1 MADIIETKPAEVKVP
16 DKQSLSA
23 SVEAA
28 VATHDTKESETKEPK
43 EPVKEP
49 DKKVETKEEPKKDEL
64 SALEQEQATQLFRA
78 LKNPETAP
86 RVIEIMAKEAGFEK
100 ITTKKEAAEVKDDVL
115 DALKESLGT
124 DFDFLADK
132 LAPAIKKIVDSKL
145 AENTK
150 DIRERLSQEDEN
162 KLANI
167 ADKKQTTIARE
178 YFDAEV
184 LPDNIL
190 DEMSKMMDK
199 VNPSKDMSVEEYVEN
214 IFYAVAGK
222 LHLTPT
228 TKSSTEKANKNR
240 SDAPSR
246 LASSGTKQP
255 VAMAISSKKMGL
267 DEAVRSAVESMEEK

>member
-1 MADIIETKPAEVKVP
+1 MADPIVENAEVKVP

-28 VATHDTKESETKEPK
+28 AATHDTKEPE
-43 EPVKEP
+43 VKEP
-49 DKKVETKEEPKKDEL
+49 EKKESDKKAETKEEPKKDEL

-145 AENTK
+145 AENTR
-150 DIRERLSQEDEN
+150 DIRDRLSQEDEN
-162 KLANI
+162 KLANA

-255 VAMAISSKKMGL
+255 VGVAVGSKKMGL